1 MGGPVLRIGMVVDR
15 PGRLTPPPLLLTALV
30 DSGADRTT
38 FPLKIARG
46 LGIQQDEL
54 ILRPGGG
61 RGVKSRF
68 DVWTSSLPIRAGVST
83 YNASTGADA
92 AWGPAFTLRPFF
104 IDDGSFLL
112 GRADFFSVFTV
123 TFEEGR
129 GRVFHLDV
137 EPAVS

>member
-1 MGGPVLRIGMVVDR
+1 MVVDR
-15 PGRLTPPPLLLTALV
+15 PGRPPIPPVPMTALV

-38 FPLKIARG
+38 FPLEIAWK
-46 LGIQQDEL
+46 LGIQPNEL
-54 ILRPGGG
+54 TLRPGGG

-83 YNASTGADA
+83 RDASTGADS
-92 AWGPAFTLRPFF
+92 AWGPAFMLSPFF

-129 GRVFHLDV
+129 GRVFHLD
-137 EPAVS
+137 ASD

>member
-1 MGGPVLRIGMVVDR
+1 MVVDR
-15 PGRLTPPPLLLTALV
+15 PGLPPPPPVLLRALV

-38 FPLKIARG
+38 FPLEVAWE
-46 LGIQQDEL
+46 LGIEQDEL

-68 DVWTSSLPIRAGVST
+68 DTWRSSVPIRAGISRR
-83 YNASTGADA
+83 NASTGAHA
-92 AWGPAFTLRPFF
+92 AWGPFFTLQPSF

-129 GRVFHLDV
+129 GRIFHLDT
-137 EPAVS
+137 

>member
-1 MGGPVLRIGMVVDR
+1 V
-15 PGRLTPPPLLLTALV
+15 V

-38 FPLKIARG
+38 FPLKVAWD
-46 LGIQQDEL
+46 LGIERDEL
-54 ILRPGGG
+54 ILHPGGG

-68 DVWTSSLPIRAGVST
+68 DVWRSALPIRAGINRHDV
-83 YNASTGADA
+83 ATGADS
-92 AWGPAFTLRPFF
+92 AWGPTFTLSPVF

-129 GRVFHLDV
+129 GRIFHLDI
-137 EPAVS
+137 ERLS

>member
-1 MGGPVLRIGMVVDR
+1 MVADR
-15 PGRLTPPPLLLTALV
+15 PGGLPTPPVLLTALV

-38 FPLKIARG
+38 FPLKIACQ
-46 LGIQQDEL
+46 LGIQRNEL
-54 ILRPGGG
+54 ILHPGGG

-68 DVWTSSLPIRAGVST
+68 DVWRSSVPIRAGVTRRDVST
-83 YNASTGADA
+83 RADS
-92 AWGPAFTLRPFF
+92 AWGPAFTLWPSF
-104 IDDGSFLL
+104 IDDGSFRL

>member
-1 MGGPVLRIGMVVDR
+1 MVVERAGAPTPR
-15 PGRLTPPPLLLTALV
+15 PILLWALV

-38 FPLKIARG
+38 FPLKIARD
-46 LGIQQDEL
+46 LGIQRDEL

-68 DVWTSSLPIRAGVST
+68 GLDELPSDPRRLSRHDV
-83 YNASTGADA
+83 STGAETP
-92 AWGPAFTLRPFF
+92 WGPAFRLWPFF
-104 IDDGSFLL
+104 IDDDSSLL

-137 EPAVS
+137 

>member
-1 MGGPVLRIGMVVDR
+1 VLGIAIVVDR
-15 PGRLTPPPLLLTALV
+15 LGRLPRPPLLLTALV

-38 FPLKIARG
+38 FPLKIAWK

-54 ILRPGGG
+54 TLHPGGG

-68 DVWTSSLPIRAGVST
+68 DVWRSSVPIRAGVSRRDVPR
-83 YNASTGADA
+83 ADSA
-92 AWGPAFTLRPFF
+92 RGPAFALWPSF

-129 GRVFHLDV
+129 GRVFHLDT
-137 EPAVS
+137 

>member
-1 MGGPVLRIGMVVDR
+1 MVVDR
-15 PGRLTPPPLLLTALV
+15 PRRPPPRPVVLRALV

-38 FPLKIARG
+38 FPLDVAWK
-46 LGIQQDEL
+46 LGIQRNEL
-54 ILRPGGG
+54 ILRPDGG

-83 YNASTGADA
+83 RDAWTGADS
-92 AWGPAFTLRPFF
+92 AWGPAFMLFPFF

-129 GRVFHLDV
+129 GRVFHLDT
-137 EPAVS
+137 

>member
-1 MGGPVLRIGMVVDR
+1 VGGPLLGIGMAVDR
-15 PGRLTPPPLLLTALV
+15 PGRPPPPPVLLTALV

-38 FPLKIARG
+38 FPLRIAWQ

-54 ILRPGGG
+54 ILRPRGG
-61 RGVKSRF
+61 RGVKSHF
-68 DVWTSSLPIRAGVST
+68 DVWTSSVPIRAGISRRDV
-83 YNASTGADA
+83 STGAVSP
-92 AWGPAFTLRPFF
+92 WGPAFTLSPVF

-129 GRVFHLDV
+129 GRIFHLDI
-137 EPAVS
+137 

>member
-1 MGGPVLRIGMVVDR
+1 MVVDR
-15 PGRLTPPPLLLTALV
+15 PRRPPTPPVLLRALV

-38 FPLKIARG
+38 LPLKIAWKLG
-46 LGIQQDEL
+46 LQPDEL

-68 DVWTSSLPIRAGVST
+68 DVWTSTVPIRAGVSRRDV
-83 YNASTGADA
+83 STGSHS
-92 AWGPAFTLRPFF
+92 AWGPAFTLRPVF
-104 IDDGSFLL
+104 IDGSSLLL

-129 GRVFHLDV
+129 GRIFHLDV
-137 EPAVS
+137 

>member
-1 MGGPVLRIGMVVDR
+1 MADR
-15 PGRLTPPPLLLTALV
+15 PSPLPPPPVLLTALV

-38 FPLKIARG
+38 FPLKIAWK

-61 RGVKSRF
+61 RGVKSCF
-68 DVWTSSLPIRAGVST
+68 DVWTSSVPIRAGIGRHDVSID
-83 YNASTGADA
+83 ADS
-92 AWGPAFTLRPFF
+92 AWGPTFTLWPFF

>member
-1 MGGPVLRIGMVVDR
+1 MVVDR
-15 PGRLTPPPLLLTALV
+15 PGRLPPPPVVLTALV

-38 FPLKIARG
+38 FPLRIAWK
-46 LGIQQDEL
+46 LGIQRDEL

-68 DVWTSSLPIRAGVST
+68 DVWTSSVSIRASITRHDVST
-83 YNASTGADA
+83 DADS
-92 AWGPAFTLRPFF
+92 AWGPTFTLRPFF

-129 GRVFHLDV
+129 GRIFHLDI
-137 EPAVS
+137 ERLS

>member
-1 MGGPVLRIGMVVDR
+1 MVVERADAPTPRPVL
-15 PGRLTPPPLLLTALV
+15 LWALV

-38 FPLKIARG
+38 FPLKVAWK
-46 LGIQQDEL
+46 LGINQDEL
-54 ILRPGGG
+54 ILRPGGS

-68 DVWTSSLPIRAGVST
+68 DVWTSSVPIRAGVSRR
-83 YNASTGADA
+83 AVSSGADS
-92 AWGPAFTLRPFF
+92 AWGPAFTLWPFF

>member
-1 MGGPVLRIGMVVDR
+1 MVVDR
-15 PGRLTPPPLLLTALV
+15 PHRPSPRPVVLRALV

-38 FPLKIARG
+38 LPLKIAWE
-46 LGIQQDEL
+46 LGIQPDEL

-68 DVWTSSLPIRAGVST
+68 DVWASALPIRAGVST
-83 YNASTGADA
+83 RDASTGADS
-92 AWGPAFTLRPFF
+92 AWGPAFTLSPVF
-104 IDDGSFLL
+104 IDGSSLLL

-129 GRVFHLDV
+129 GRIFHLDT
-137 EPAVS
+137 EGLS

>member
-1 MGGPVLRIGMVVDR
+1 MGVDR
-15 PGRLTPPPLLLTALV
+15 PGEPPPSPVLLAALV

-38 FPLKIARG
+38 LPLKIAWK
-46 LGIQQDEL
+46 LGIQQNEL

-68 DVWTSSLPIRAGVST
+68 NVWTSSVQIRARVRRRV
-83 YNASTGADA
+83 ASTGAES
-92 AWGPAFTLRPFF
+92 AWGPTFTLCPSF
-104 IDDGSFLL
+104 IDDDLSLL

-129 GRVFHLDV
+129 GRVFHLDT
-137 EPAVS
+137 